1 MKKILSLLVA
11 VTLLFCFSPSVFA
24 ANAESENTPVSDLL
38 LPYIEVIEEV
48 NEETGSQI
56 YIPAG
61 KEEDVYNYYKDYS
74 LEEFKQSLLNDINDY
89 NTALSSSQDM
99 TVVDI
104 GYSSGVLSRNE
115 VQPRAMVEDVVQVAP
130 IGYNTSV
137 YLYATVIGGGNPI
150 TYKYKTIIDVDVK
163 WPDDYTGF
171 HFAVSS
177 GYYSVSSDRKSCT
190 VTLTGSPMNA
200 AGLVQTVVKTYT
212 VTFTAG

>member
-38 LPYIEVIEEV
+38 LPYVEVIEEV
-48 NEETGSQI
+48 NQETGSQI
-56 YIPAG
+56 YIPTG

-74 LEEFKQSLLNDINDY
+74 LEEFKQSLLNDINNY
-89 NTALSSSQDM
+89 NTSLSSSQDM

-104 GYSSGVLSRNE
+104 GYSTGEFSRNE
-115 VQPRAMVEDVVQVAP
+115 VQSRAMVEDVVQVAP

-137 YLYATVIGGGNPI
+137 YLYATVFGGGNPI
-150 TYKYKTIIDVDVK
+150 TYKYQSIDDIRIG
-163 WPDDYTGF
+163 WPSDYTGF
-171 HFAVSS
+171 HFAASS
-177 GYYSVSSDRKSCT
+177 CSYEVSSDRKTCT

-200 AGLVQTVVKTYT
+200 AGLVQTVIKTYT

>member
-24 ANAESENTPVSDLL
+24 ANAESENTPISALL

-48 NEETGSQI
+48 NEETGSRI
-56 YIPAG
+56 FIPDG

-74 LEEFKQSLLNDINDY
+74 LEEFKQSLLNDINNY
-89 NTALSSSQDM
+89 NTTLSSSQDM
-99 TVVDI
+99 TVVNT
-104 GYSSGVLSRNE
+104 GYSSNELSVNSA
-115 VQPRAMVEDVVQVAP
+115 QPRAMVEDVVQVAP
-130 IGYNTSV
+130 IPYDSYV
-137 YLYATVIGGGNPI
+137 YLCSTVIGGGNPI
-150 TYKYKTIIDVDVK
+150 TYKYKTIIDVYVD
-163 WPDDYTGF
+163 WPDENTGF

-177 GYYSVSSDRKSCT
+177 GSYSVSSDRKTCT

-200 AGLVQTVVKTYT
+200 AGLVLSVVKTCT

>member
-24 ANAESENTPVSDLL
+24 ANAESENTPVSALL

-56 YIPAG
+56 YIPDG

-74 LEEFKQSLLNDINDY
+74 LAEFKQSLLNDIDNY
-89 NTALSSSQDM
+89 NTSLRSSQDM

-104 GYSSGVLSRNE
+104 DYSSGELARNE

-130 IGYNTSV
+130 IDYNTSV

-150 TYKYKTIIDVDVK
+150 TYKYQSIDNIAVG
-163 WPDDYTGF
+163 WPSDYTGF
-171 HFAVSS
+171 HFAPSS
-177 GYYSVSSDRKSCT
+177 CSYEVSSDRKTCT

-200 AGLVQTVVKTYT
+200 AGLVQTVIKTYT
-212 VTFTAG
+212 IRFTAN